1 LAVFTAFNILAN
13 YKFPLNEALGG
24 KVSSGVAQANKFYEE
39 VANTQIV
46 WFGVLPN
53 DTLLEFDLP
62 NELVSFPVWSSKS
75 RILRLKK
82 LNPDLLSNVEPEG
95 VQWSEFKESFVPL
108 INQKNRVVGINL
120 SGKNLAGIDL
130 SVETLIKQVEAF

>member
-120 SGKNLAGIDL
+120 SGK
-130 SVETLIKQVEAF
+130 T

>member
-1 LAVFTAFNILAN
+1 MLTN
-13 YKFPLNEALGG
+13 KMLGD

-46 WFGVLPN
+46 WFGTLPN

-62 NELVSFPVWSSKS
+62 NDSVSFPVWSSKS

-82 LNPDLLSNVEPEG
+82 LNPGLLSSVEPRG
-95 VQWSEFKESFVPL
+95 VKWTEFKELFVPL
-108 INQKNRVVGINL
+108 INQKNRVVGVNL
-120 SGKNLAGIDL
+120 SGKKLVGADI
-130 SVETLIKQVEAF
+130 SVETLISQVEAFW

>member
-1 LAVFTAFNILAN
+1 
-13 YKFPLNEALGG
+13 
-24 KVSSGVAQANKFYEE
+24 VSSGVAQANKFYEE
-39 VANTQIV
+39 VASTQIV

-75 RILRLKK
+75 RIFWLKK
-82 LNPDLLSNVEPEG
+82 LNPDLLSSVEPEG

-120 SGKNLAGIDL
+120 SGKNLSGIDL
-130 SVETLIKQVEAF
+130 SVETLIKHVEAFL